1 MPIRDLTTIH
11 EKDAYAIAALAL
23 ITSAA
28 CNKKDEDINNVP
40 DKGAIR
46 FINASTADR
55 YNIYLD
61 DYLFGNLFADDT
73 AYFPNIVIGSHR
85 VKAQQIDV
93 TSTPILRQRV
103 VIVQKDSVSNFI
115 FP

>member
-1 MPIRDLTTIH
+1 MRRTL
-11 EKDAYAIAALAL
+11 YAIAALAL

-46 FINASTADR
+46 FINASTVDR

-73 AYFPNIVIGSHR
+73 AFFPDIVIGAHR
-85 VKAQQIDV
+85 VKAEQIDV
-93 TSTPILRQRV
+93 FGTPILRQQV
-103 VIVQKDSVSNFI
+103 VTVQKDSVATFI